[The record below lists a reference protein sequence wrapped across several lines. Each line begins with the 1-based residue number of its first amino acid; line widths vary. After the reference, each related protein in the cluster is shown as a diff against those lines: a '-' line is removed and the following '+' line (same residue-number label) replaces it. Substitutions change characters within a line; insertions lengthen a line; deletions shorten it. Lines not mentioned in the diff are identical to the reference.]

1 MSPVLITRTR
11 MPAAILTA
19 LLLVLATLVWS
30 VTHADRAASVVPATA
45 SVGTLHTPLSS
56 SKAGVQIRA
65 FSFGVAN
72 TPCTSGSATCTS
84 KANFADPSV
93 TLDTSTL
100 SPAEQDAVATG
111 RHFDKV
117 TVALFAPGTHNR
129 YQEFVYD
136 EVTFTSFQ
144 TSRGGNNSAP
154 PIESIG
160 WTAQKVT
167 QNIYNPNTQVLLTH
181 SCYDLV
187 LQRRC

>member
-1 MSPVLITRTR
+1 

-45 SVGTLHTPLSS
+45 SVGTLTTPLNTG
-56 SKAGVQIRA
+56 KAPVELRA
-65 FSFGVAN
+65 FSFGVSNA
-72 TPCTSGSATCTS
+72 PCTSGTGTCAS
-84 KANFADPSV
+84 KANFAEPSV
-93 TLDTSTL
+93 TLDTSTM
-100 SPAEQDAVATG
+100 SPAEQDSVATG
-111 RHFDKV
+111 RHFTQVK
-117 TVALFAPGTHNR
+117 VALYQPGTHNR

-136 EVTFTSFQ
+136 EVTFTGFQ

-154 PIESIG
+154 PTEQLS
-160 WTAQKVT
+160 WSAEKVT
-167 QNIYNPNTQVLLTH
+167 QNIYNPSTQAVVAH